1 MSISNNQ
8 LVIKPYTKKELA
20 EIYGISPRSFCTWFK
35 KIEPEVG
42 KKVGKYFSVN
52 QVRLIIE
59 KLGLP
64 GTIGESQ
71 PEPQPKKETTQKK

>member
-1 MSISNNQ
+1 MKNSKTQ
-8 LVIKPYTKKELA
+8 LDVKPYTKKELA

-42 KKVGKYFSVN
+42 KKKGKYFNVN
-52 QVRLIIE
+52 QVRKIIE

-64 GTIGESQ
+64 GTIGENPS
-71 PEPQPKKETTQKK
+71 EAQPKQEAQKK

>member
-1 MSISNNQ
+1 MSISDNQ
-8 LVIKPYTKKELA
+8 LNIKPYTKKELA

-35 KIEPEVG
+35 KIEPEIG

-52 QVRLIIE
+52 QVRQIID

-64 GTIGESQ
+64 GTIGE
-71 PEPQPKKETTQKK
+71 PQPIPQPTKENNQIK